1 MQTDSSQEPE
11 ASAVIIIPQNSFY
24 KSRPGGSDNIGISI
38 ISHDMSD
45 VKFKRKLLSAK
56 VTVRKLKFVENSRFL
71 VRTIFQKKPV
81 VKIKRI
87 LVTRKVFRSNITSSS
102 VEKFSESLRLLAND
116 VELKVKVSFIDDE
129 SLAKI
134 VDKMP
139 ALLPSVVFP
148 SIAPLSYLKPSLS
161 EDDYGL
167 GSYRDIIEDDAD
179 KPRKVI
185 PNWALEDRVKIQ
197 MRKQAGTDT
206 NKIFAPRVL
215 NVSDL
220 TRMFPNRPRAIWENP
235 WCDSPKKTARGK
247 ENESKGKKKKL
258 RL

>member
-11 ASAVIIIPQNSFY
+11 ASAVVIIPQNSFY
-24 KSRPGGSDNIGISI
+24 KSRPGGSDNIGIST
-38 ISHDMSD
+38 ISHDMRD

-56 VTVRKLKFVENSRFL
+56 VVVRKLKFVENSRFL
-71 VRTIFQKKPV
+71 VRTIFHKKPV
-81 VKIKRI
+81 VNIKRI
-87 LVTRKVFRSNITSSS
+87 LVNRKVFRSNITSSS
-102 VEKFSESLRLLAND
+102 CKTFSESVRLLAND
-116 VELKVKVSFIDDE
+116 VELKVSFLDDE
-129 SLAKI
+129 SLVKI
-134 VDKMP
+134 IDKMP
-139 ALLPSVVFP
+139 ALLPSVVIP
-148 SIAPLSYLKPSLS
+148 SMTPLSYLKPSQS

-185 PNWALEDRVKIQ
+185 PNWALEDRVNMQ

-235 WCDSPKKTARGK
+235 CCDSPKKTARGK

>member
-1 MQTDSSQEPE
+1 MQTDRS
-11 ASAVIIIPQNSFY
+11 VVIIPQNSFY
-24 KSRPGGSDNIGISI
+24 KARLGDSANIGIST

-71 VRTIFQKKPV
+71 VRTIFHKKPV
-81 VKIKRI
+81 VKLKRI
-87 LVTRKVFRSNITSSS
+87 LVARSNISPETSSS
-102 VEKFSESLRLLAND
+102 CEKFSESVRPLAN
-116 VELKVKVSFIDDE
+116 ESKVKVSFTDDE
-129 SLAKI
+129 SLVKI

-139 ALLPSVVFP
+139 ALLLTVVDNIRM
-148 SIAPLSYLKPSLS
+148 SPLSYLKPSLS

-167 GSYRDIIEDDAD
+167 GSYRDIMEDDAD
-179 KPRKVI
+179 RPRKVI
-185 PNWALEDRVKIQ
+185 PNWALEDRVNMQ

-206 NKIFAPRVL
+206 NMIFAPRVL

-220 TRMFPNRPRAIWENP
+220 SSMFPSRPRAIWENP

-247 ENESKGKKKKL
+247 ENEGKGKKKKL

>member
-1 MQTDSSQEPE
+1 MQTDRS
-11 ASAVIIIPQNSFY
+11 VVIIPQNSFY
-24 KSRPGGSDNIGISI
+24 KARLGDSDNIGIST

-71 VRTIFQKKPV
+71 VRTIFHKKPV
-81 VKIKRI
+81 VKLKRI
-87 LVTRKVFRSNITSSS
+87 LVARSNISLEKPSSC
-102 VEKFSESLRLLAND
+102 EKDSESVRPLAN
-116 VELKVKVSFIDDE
+116 ESKVKVSFTDDE
-129 SLAKI
+129 SLVMI

-139 ALLPSVVFP
+139 AVV
-148 SIAPLSYLKPSLS
+148 STVVDNIGITPLKYLKPSLS

-167 GSYRDIIEDDAD
+167 GSYRDIMEDDAD
-179 KPRKVI
+179 RPRKVI
-185 PNWALEDRVKIQ
+185 PNWAQEDSVNMQ

-206 NKIFAPRVL
+206 SRIFASRVL

-220 TRMFPNRPRAIWENP
+220 SRMFPNRPQAIWENP

-247 ENESKGKKKKL
+247 ENEGKGKKKKL
-258 RL
+258 GL